1 MNLKKQKILMDH
13 FLKNLEKEVASA
25 KRSGTYDIGIKT
37 VTGHSVSIEKPRAF
51 CFRGLE
57 GKDEQV
63 LLYKVIVDGGM
74 ESSVA
79 LDIYNEA
86 MAALEGESGSNSNN
100 NGSGFFGGATSRGI
114 KTGFY
119 FDKRKLSDGSP
130 MFKETK
136 KRVYLIINQGRAS
149 RTCIV
154 ARPNYGKFLASKDWV
169 RENLLNGPPKL
180 SLVTNNQ
187 QAIDVWDQ
195 EFKLADLSNS
205 ETYQRYCHGRHRE
218 SFVFSGSVVPI
229 LNKILVAA
237 NPRDIYSSDQAM
249 TMPAIVRVEPSG
261 KTPPEEQAEGASNE
275 GTATGA
281 VEETTDSSAAESAND
296 TESAEPAVGQKVA
309 IEMLGSS
316 IFRGTITEYK
326 EDGGDNADDENQSGT
341 YVATF
346 TNGSNIEL
354 SVEEAKDAMKLF
366 SSEVEKLMTSAKMP
380 KADASNT
387 KVHAAIC
394 SSTRGPTRRPVLAEG
409 EENDTEEVEKI
420 YEEEY
425 DGDVPKVLVG
435 LEFQRAPVKW
445 YSEKEQKRIEIP
457 FWQFVLRSLAEKC
470 RGAHVG
476 EKYVLSSR
484 ELLNLEK
491 AEAMKG
497 EN

>member
-1 MNLKKQKILMDH
+1 
-13 FLKNLEKEVASA
+13 
-25 KRSGTYDIGIKT
+25 
-37 VTGHSVSIEKPRAF
+37 
-51 CFRGLE
+51 
-57 GKDEQV
+57 
-63 LLYKVIVDGGM
+63 M
-74 ESSVA
+74 ESSIA

-86 MAALEGESGSNSNN
+86 TAALEGESGNSNN
-100 NGSGFFGGATSRGI
+100 NTGRGFFGGATSRGI

-119 FDKRKLSDGSP
+119 FDKRKLTDGSP

-136 KRVYLIINQGRAS
+136 KRVYLIINQGRS
-149 RTCIV
+149 SQRCVV

-195 EFKLADLSNS
+195 EFKLADLSSS
-205 ETYQRYCHGRHRE
+205 ETYQRYCFGRHRE

-229 LNKILVAA
+229 LNKILVSA
-237 NPRDIYSSDQAM
+237 NPRDIYSADKAM

-261 KTPPEEQAEGASNE
+261 KTPPEEQAEAEGTSNE
-275 GTATGA
+275 GTATATGA
-281 VEETTDSSAAESAND
+281 VEETTDSSAAENADD
-296 TESAEPAVGQKVA
+296 TESTEPAVGQKVA
-309 IEMLGSS
+309 VEMLGSS
-316 IFRGTITEYK
+316 IFRGAITEYK
-326 EDGGDNADDENQSGT
+326 EDGGDNAADDENQSGT

-346 TNGSNIEL
+346 TNGSSIEMT
-354 SVEEAKDAMKLF
+354 VEEAKDAMKLF
-366 SSEVEKLMTSAKMP
+366 GSEVEKLMTGAKMP
-380 KADASNT
+380 KDDASNT
-387 KVHAAIC
+387 QVHAAIC
-394 SSTRGPTRRPVLAEG
+394 SSTQGPTRRPVLAEG
-409 EENDTEEVEKI
+409 EENDTEETEKI

-445 YSEKEQKRIEIP
+445 YSEVQQEHITIP

-470 RGAHVG
+470 RGGGDVPG
-476 EKYVLSSR
+476 ENYVLSSR